1 MFEGNVPLLPI
12 KPQRALSRTDS
23 GNGKD
28 NPGGNPCL
36 WCYATMSGFMGK
48 SFVRQV
54 IEEESLF
61 PEAIFDRLYYH
72 ILAVWGTGAGT

>member
-1 MFEGNVPLLPI
+1 
-12 KPQRALSRTDS
+12 
-23 GNGKD
+23 
-28 NPGGNPCL
+28 
-36 WCYATMSGFMGK
+36 MSGFMGK